1 MDKLKTLR
9 FFASICEQ
17 GSFVETAKV
26 FGTSP
31 STISKAIARLESDL
45 QAPLFTRTTRSLKPT
60 DAGKNYLTTV
70 NKLLHELDLTEAGL
84 RDELTQV
91 AGKLTINTPVSY
103 GRLYLRP
110 LIAQFCQ
117 TYPDI
122 NIELIYD
129 DAYVDMIDKGI
140 DITIRTGTLM
150 DSRLVARKLSPID
163 FLICAPAGYFSNRSK
178 PNRTELLSQP
188 WINFRFKQ
196 TGKLMPVILKDSH
209 GAYKEH
215 YPTSTCVVDDGEGL
229 AELCA
234 DGAGLA
240 QMPHF
245 IARQHILN
253 KTIDA
258 LYPPYSPK
266 SHGVFAL
273 YTKQDKT
280 PPKITA
286 FIDFLQQWLLTI
298 GETHNATWAK
308 YLGKAVR
315 Q

>member
-9 FFASICEQ
+9 FFTSICEQ

-45 QAPLFTRTTRSLKPT
+45 KTPLFTRTTRSLKPT
-60 DAGKNYLTTV
+60 DAGKSYLTTV
-70 NKLLHELDLTEAGL
+70 KKLLHDLDLTEVGL
-84 RDELTQV
+84 RDEFTQV

-117 TYPDI
+117 AYPDI

-129 DAYVDMIDKGI
+129 DAYVDMIDKSI

-178 PNRTELLSQP
+178 PSRDELLSQP

-209 GAYKEH
+209 GAYKEY
-215 YPTSTCVVDDGEGL
+215 YPKSTCVVDDGEGL

-245 IARQHILN
+245 IARQHVFN
-253 KTIDA
+253 KKIDV
-258 LYPPYSPK
+258 LFSPYSPK
-266 SHGVFAL
+266 SYGVFAL
-273 YTKQDKT
+273 YTKQDTT

-286 FIDFLQQWLLTI
+286 FIDFLQEWLRTI
-298 GETHNATWAK
+298 GEKQNTTWA
-308 YLGKAVR
+308 R
-315 Q
+315 QYPQK